1 MHKQTGKKTLGK
13 IIRNFYYIIMLYPA
27 VPYNKGPIQRIVVPK
42 FDFSQAEK
50 EERYVEEV
58 MDAQMIA

>member
-13 IIRNFYYIIMLYPA
+13 IIRNFYYIIML
-27 VPYNKGPIQRIVVPK
+27 YNKGPIQRIVVPK

>member
-13 IIRNFYYIIMLYPA
+13 IIRNFYYIIMLY
-27 VPYNKGPIQRIVVPK
+27 NKGPIQRIVVTK